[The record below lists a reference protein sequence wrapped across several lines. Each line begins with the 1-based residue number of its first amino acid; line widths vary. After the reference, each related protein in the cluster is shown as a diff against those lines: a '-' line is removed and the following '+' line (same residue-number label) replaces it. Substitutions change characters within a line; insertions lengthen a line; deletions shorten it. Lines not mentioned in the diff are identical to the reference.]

1 MEMIVAVAMYVF
13 LSLWFVASGIL
24 DLVRKGPGRDLAAAV
39 AMVVMGGFLPVM
51 AFVLRQIAGDTNVV
65 LAIAV
70 ILAAFGVVYALG
82 WGAGKLVERPLLARW
97 ERRRAAIEEG

>member
-1 MEMIVAVAMYVF
+1 MEMLMVMGLYMALA
-13 LSLWFVASGIL
+13 LWFVASGIA

-39 AMVVMGGFLPVM
+39 AMVVMGGLLPVM
-51 AFVLRQIAGDTNVV
+51 AFTIRQIPSDTNVV

-82 WGAGKLVERPLLARW
+82 WGAGKLVERPLLRSW
-97 ERRRAAIEEG
+97 ERRRAAAEAA